1 MNENN
6 KNFFW
11 GVLLGAAA
19 AALAGAVALSRSFRR
34 SKDGGET
41 WAPPAKRKTGAA
53 PRPAKPAAGSGK
65 KPVRRK
71 A

>member
-1 MNENN
+1 MNETN

-19 AALAGAVALSRSFRR
+19 AALAGAVALSRSFRS
-34 SKDGGET
+34 SKDGGQT
-41 WAPPAKRKTGAA
+41 MAPPARRKNGPVTRRSKSSTG
-53 PRPAKPAAGSGK
+53 PVK
-65 KPVRRK
+65 KTVRRK

>member
-1 MNENN
+1 MNETN

-19 AALAGAVALSRSFRR
+19 AALAGAVALSRSFRS
-34 SKDGGET
+34 SKDGGQT
-41 WAPPAKRKTGAA
+41 MVPPARRKSGPVAHRSKSSTG
-53 PRPAKPAAGSGK
+53 PVK